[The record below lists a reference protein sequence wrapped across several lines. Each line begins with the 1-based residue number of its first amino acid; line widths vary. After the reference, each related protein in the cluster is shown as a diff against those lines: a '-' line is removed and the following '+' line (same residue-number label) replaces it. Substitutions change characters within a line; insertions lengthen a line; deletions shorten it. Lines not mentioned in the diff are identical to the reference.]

1 MFKSFG
7 GVDAAMSRCYLLP
20 EHCET
25 TKKLLPAAARK
36 GYEQIEKVRMRI
48 ETENLR
54 KGLGG
59 PGEPEMTT

>member
-1 MFKSFG
+1 
-7 GVDAAMSRCYLLP
+7 MSRCCLLL
-20 EHCET
+20 EHCKT